1 MSVNDK
7 KDYLKKQI
15 QDYLENKHGLNVQK
29 NFKCLNPAHD
39 DKNPSMSLNKQ
50 AYNVKCF
57 SCGETYD
64 IFDLIGLDYNI
75 NDFMGQLNKACEIYG
90 IEQVIYNQNQQVRPQ
105 AMGKSKVKP
114 IEAKPDNF
122 NYKKYLDK
130 ARANIDDCTYLE
142 DRGISKEL
150 TAKYGIGYD
159 PNFNISTGGQEWQ
172 AVIIPTSTNSFI
184 ARNIKADTESK
195 FKVRAKGKRIPFN
208 LEALKQNDRPIYI
221 VEGEID
227 ALSVLEVGGIAI
239 GLGGDNNQA
248 RLVEAIKKSGNQ
260 APLIVAFDNDK
271 SGQEQGQN
279 LLSKLK
285 EMGAPAYM
293 LNPYGNYNDPNDYLI
308 ADRQAFKESIE
319 SQEQVISEVYQL
331 ELEKIRNDYIG
342 TNSVSSYIQD
352 FINGIGDGVNTSY
365 VPTGFLNFDKLLDG
379 GLYAGLYVVGAISS
393 LGKTTLVM
401 QAADQI
407 AQLGQDV
414 LIFSLE
420 MARYELMSKSISR
433 QTYLIAKENKIDT
446 RNAKTARGITTARNY
461 QKYNRTEKDLIKKAT
476 EKYSNYANNL
486 FISEGIGDI
495 GVKEIKEIV
504 ERHIKITGN
513 RPVIVIDYL
522 QILAPYDI
530 RATDKQN
537 TDKAVL
543 ELKRLSRD
551 YKIPVLAI
559 SSLNRNSYS
568 QEISMSAFKESGAI
582 EYGSDVLIGLQLV
595 TGDEKR
601 TEKAIDKASAKD
613 IRRIQAKIL
622 KNRNGRP
629 RTSQEFDFYTLFNY
643 FKESDN

>member
-50 AYNVKCF
+50 ANNVKCF

-90 IEQVIYNQNQQVRPQ
+90 IEPVTYNQNQQVRPQ
-105 AMGKSKVKP
+105 AMGKSKAKP
-114 IEAKPDNF
+114 IETKPDNF
-122 NYKKYLDK
+122 DYKTYFDK
-130 ARANIDDCTYLE
+130 VRANIDDCTYLE
-142 DRGISKEL
+142 GRGISKEL
-150 TAKYGIGYD
+150 IIKYGIGYD

-172 AVIIPTSTNSFI
+172 AVIIPTSDSSFI
-184 ARNIKADTESK
+184 ARNIKADTDSK

-208 LEALKQNDRPIYI
+208 LEALRQNDRPIYI

-248 RLVEAIKKSGNQ
+248 RLIEAIKKSGNQ

-285 EMGAPAYM
+285 EIGAPAYM
-293 LNPYGNYNDPNDYLI
+293 INPYGQYNDPNDYLI
-308 ADRQAFKESIE
+308 ADRRAFKESIE

-352 FINGIGDGVNTSY
+352 FINGIGDEVNTSY
-365 VPTGFLNFDKLLDG
+365 IPTGFTKFDKLLDG
-379 GLYAGLYVVGAISS
+379 GLYAGLYIVGAISS
-393 LGKTTLVM
+393 LGKTTVVM
-401 QAADQI
+401 QIADQI
-407 AQLGQDV
+407 AQQGQDV

-433 QTYLIAKENKIDT
+433 QTYLLAKENKIDT
-446 RNAKTARGITTARNY
+446 RNAKTARAITTARNY
-461 QKYNRTEKDLIKKAT
+461 PKYNRTEKDLIKKAT
-476 EKYSNYANNL
+476 ETYSDYSNNL
-486 FISEGIGDI
+486 FINEGIGDI
-495 GVKEIKEIV
+495 GVREIKEIV
-504 ERHIKITGN
+504 EKHIRITGN

-522 QILAPYDI
+522 QILAPYDV

-559 SSLNRNSYS
+559 SSLNRESYTK
-568 QEISMSAFKESGAI
+568 EISMSAFKESGAI

-601 TEKAIDKASAKD
+601 NEKLIDKVNSKD
-613 IRRIQAKIL
+613 IRQIQAKIL